1 MIKINGKS
9 INSTVDQSSSKP
21 IGAYILANE
30 SAGFLAEIQRTNNFE
45 FVVTN
50 LQGIKKPGMSGS
62 ESNAIVENI
71 EEVIR
76 LSVNST
82 SIPHFSQDPITV
94 RRGNSVV
101 KYAGVPT
108 FPEGSIQVNDY
119 IGIDT
124 KVALMSWQ
132 NLSYNVKTEKVGLVT
147 DYKRDCWL
155 VEYTPDYQEV
165 RRWILHGCWISSL
178 TEPEYNHDS
187 NDKHTISAT
196 IQYDWAELDFT
207 GET

>member
-9 INSTVDQSSSKP
+9 ISSTVDRDSSQP
-21 IGAYILANE
+21 IGAYVLANE
-30 SAGFLAEIQRTNNFE
+30 SSGFLAEIQRTNNFE

-62 ESNAIVENI
+62 ETNAVVENI

-76 LSVNST
+76 LSVNSS
-82 SIPHFSQDPITV
+82 SIPHFSQDPIAV
-94 RRGNSVV
+94 RRGNTVV
-101 KYAGVPT
+101 KYAGVIN
-108 FPEGSIQVNDY
+108 FPEGSIQCNDY

-124 KVALMSWQ
+124 KIALMAWQ
-132 NLSYNVKTEKVGLVT
+132 NLSGNVKTQKVGLVT

-155 VEYTPDYQEV
+155 IEYTPDYQEV
-165 RRWILHGCWISSL
+165 RKWILHGCWISAL
-178 TEPEYNHDS
+178 TEPEYNHDG

-196 IQYDWAELDFT
+196 IQYDWAEIDFT
-207 GET
+207 GEV

>member
-9 INSTVDQSSSKP
+9 ISSTVDRDSSQP
-21 IGAYILANE
+21 IGAYVLANE
-30 SAGFLAEIQRTNNFE
+30 SSGFLAEIQRTNNFE

-62 ESNAIVENI
+62 ETNAVVENI

-76 LSVNST
+76 LSVNSS
-82 SIPHFSQDPITV
+82 SIPHFSQDPIVV
-94 RRGNSVV
+94 RRGNTVV
-101 KYAGVPT
+101 KYAGVIN
-108 FPEGSIQVNDY
+108 FPEGSIQCNDY

-124 KVALMSWQ
+124 KIALMAWQ
-132 NLSYNVKTEKVGLVT
+132 NLSGNVKTQKVGLVT

-155 VEYTPDYQEV
+155 IEYTPDYQEV
-165 RRWILHGCWISSL
+165 RKWILHGCWISSL
-178 TEPEYNHDS
+178 TEPEYNHDG

-196 IQYDWAELDFT
+196 IQYDWAEIDFT
-207 GET
+207 GEV

>member
-9 INSTVDQSSSKP
+9 ISSTVDRDSSHP
-21 IGAYILANE
+21 IGAYVLANE
-30 SAGFLAEIQRTNNFE
+30 SSGFLAEIQRTNNFE

-62 ESNAIVENI
+62 ETNAVVENI

-76 LSVNST
+76 LSVNSS
-82 SIPHFSQDPITV
+82 SIPHFSQDPIVV
-94 RRGNSVV
+94 RRGNTVV
-101 KYAGVPT
+101 KYAGVIN
-108 FPEGSIQVNDY
+108 FPEGSIQCNDY

-124 KVALMSWQ
+124 KIALMAWQ
-132 NLSYNVKTEKVGLVT
+132 NLSGNVKTQKVGLVT

-155 VEYTPDYQEV
+155 IEYTPDYQEV
-165 RRWILHGCWISSL
+165 RKWILHGCWISAL
-178 TEPEYNHDS
+178 TEPEYNHDG

-196 IQYDWAELDFT
+196 IQYDWAEIDFT
-207 GET
+207 GEV

>member
-9 INSTVDQSSSKP
+9 ISSTVDRDSSQP
-21 IGAYILANE
+21 IGAYVLANE
-30 SAGFLAEIQRTNNFE
+30 SSGFLAEIQRTNNFE

-62 ESNAIVENI
+62 ETNAVVENI

-76 LSVNST
+76 LSVNSS
-82 SIPHFSQDPITV
+82 SIPHFSQDPIVV
-94 RRGNSVV
+94 RRGNTVV
-101 KYAGVPT
+101 KYAGVIN
-108 FPEGSIQVNDY
+108 FPEGSIQCNDY

-124 KVALMSWQ
+124 KIALMAWQ
-132 NLSYNVKTEKVGLVT
+132 NLSGNVKTQKVGLVT

-155 VEYTPDYQEV
+155 IEYTPDYQEV
-165 RRWILHGCWISSL
+165 RKWILHGCWISAL
-178 TEPEYNHDS
+178 TEPEYNHDG

-196 IQYDWAELDFT
+196 IQYDWAEIDFT
-207 GET
+207 GEV